1 MHEMSLSEG
10 MLRIIEEQ
18 AVAQSFSRVRTVRL
32 AIGALAAVDPE
43 ALRFC
48 FDAVTR
54 GSVAEGAR
62 LDLRTPPGEAWCHNC
77 GKTVAV
83 SSRLDACPLCGG
95 YRLEVTGGDEM
106 RIIDLEVE

>member
-10 MLRIIEEQ
+10 MLRIIEEEAHVQ
-18 AVAQSFSRVRTVRL
+18 AFARVRTVRL
-32 AIGALAAVDPE
+32 EIGALAPVEPE

-62 LDLRTPPGEAWCHNC
+62 LELLTPPGQGWCYTCGRTVVIEARC
-77 GKTVAV
+77 
-83 SSRLDACPLCGG
+83 DPCPLCAGHHLKVIGG
-95 YRLEVTGGDEM
+95 EEM
-106 RIIDLEVE
+106 RILELEVE

>member
-18 AVAQSFSRVRTVRL
+18 AEAQSFVRVRAVRL

-62 LDLRTPPGEAWCHNC
+62 LEFLTPAGEAWCHNC
-77 GKTVAV
+77 GRTVAIA
-83 SSRLDACPLCGG
+83 SRLDSCPLCGG
-95 YRLEVTGGDEM
+95 YRLEVTGGEEM